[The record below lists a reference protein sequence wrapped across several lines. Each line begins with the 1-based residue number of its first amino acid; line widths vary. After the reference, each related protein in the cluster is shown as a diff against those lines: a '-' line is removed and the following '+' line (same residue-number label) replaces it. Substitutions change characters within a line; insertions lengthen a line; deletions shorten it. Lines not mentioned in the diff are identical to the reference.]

1 MAKVEKLVPF
11 LKRWEG
17 GFVHDSDDLGGATN
31 MGVTMNTYIAYCRRK
46 GYPVPTVTRL
56 KNLSEEQWTDIVKTM
71 YWDRFKGDKI
81 ESQSVAN
88 ICVDWLWLSG
98 TVAIKKVQELVG
110 TKADGIVGDKTIA
123 AINSRSA
130 LPLFG
135 MIKEVRAM
143 YIDEICRKRPANEK
157 FRKGWMNRLNDLRY
171 EDYG

>member
-1 MAKVEKLVPF
+1 MAKVEKLMPF

-17 GFVHDSDDLGGATN
+17 GFVHDPDDSGGATN

-46 GYPVPTVTRL
+46 GYPAPTVTRL
-56 KNLSEEQWTDIVKTM
+56 KNLSEKQWTEIVKTM
-71 YWDRFKGDKI
+71 YWDRFKGDAI

-98 TVAIKKVQELVG
+98 AIAIKKVQELVG

-123 AINSRSA
+123 AINSRST

-171 EDYG
+171 EE